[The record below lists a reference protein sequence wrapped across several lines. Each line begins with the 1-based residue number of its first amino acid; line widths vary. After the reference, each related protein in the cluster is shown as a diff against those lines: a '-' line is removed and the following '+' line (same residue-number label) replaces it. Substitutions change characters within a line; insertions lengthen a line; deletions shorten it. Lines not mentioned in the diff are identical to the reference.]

1 VIAGPGI
8 APRRI
13 AETVSLTDTVPTVLE
28 LAGFAAPGDRGLD
41 GRSFADLATGQRPAD
56 PDGGV
61 AFAAMIKD
69 RSNPGGLTA
78 ISRGR
83 WKLIDD
89 NDNLELYD
97 TRADPGEHD
106 NVIGPNAQIAGELRA
121 LLSLHAAHAQQSP
134 PFP

>member
-28 LAGFAAPGDRGLD
+28 LAGFAVPGDGSLD
-41 GRSFADLATGQRPAD
+41 GSSFADLATGRRAGA

-97 TRADPGEHD
+97 IRTDPGEHD
-106 NVIGPNAQIAGELRA
+106 NAIGHSPQLAGELRA
-121 LLSLHAAHAQQSP
+121 LLAAHAARALQSP
-134 PFP
+134 FP